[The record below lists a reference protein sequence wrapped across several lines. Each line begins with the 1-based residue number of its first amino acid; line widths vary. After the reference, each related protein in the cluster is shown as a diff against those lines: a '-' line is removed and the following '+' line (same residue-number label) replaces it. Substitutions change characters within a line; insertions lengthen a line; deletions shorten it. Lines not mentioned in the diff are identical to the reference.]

1 MKLKIINIILICFC
15 VFIFSSCS
23 KSVDNNHWHA
33 EITENKA
40 ATLQDV
46 FLQNGSEKL
55 IDIVA
60 SNDVVKMSN
69 YNKTK
74 ANQIASYFQD
84 KFKIDITEEFI
95 DNPEGI
101 IILGL
106 FYAKKEQQDA
116 DSQIM
121 SNSTKNV
128 MKTADENMDCFMT
141 AVGDF
146 IGITQAKSIWNSIVM
161 GATEQTVIAAV
172 KLIARRVAGIITVTS
187 MVYATG
193 RCLDW
198 W

>member
-1 MKLKIINIILICFC
+1 MFKHTIFATSLCLFFILTGCT
-15 VFIFSSCS
+15 
-23 KSVDNNHWHA
+23 KSTQDKQWHA

-60 SNDVVKMSN
+60 SKDQVKMSN
-69 YNKTK
+69 FNKTK
-74 ANQIASYFQD
+74 ANEIASYFLD
-84 KFKIDITEEFI
+84 KYKIDITKEFI

-101 IILGL
+101 VILGL
-106 FYAKKEQQDA
+106 FYAKKEQQVTY
-116 DSQIM
+116 SHIM
-121 SNSTKNV
+121 SNSTNNV
-128 MKTADENMDCFMT
+128 MKTSDENMDCFLT

-146 IGITQAKSIWNSIVM
+146 IGISQAKSIWRGIVM
-161 GATEQTVIAAV
+161 GASEQTVIAAV
-172 KLIARRVAGIITVTS
+172 KLIGRRVAGIISVAL

-193 RCLDW
+193 SCLDW

>member
-1 MKLKIINIILICFC
+1 MFKHTIFATSLCLFFILTGCT
-15 VFIFSSCS
+15 
-23 KSVDNNHWHA
+23 KSTQDKQWHA

-60 SNDVVKMSN
+60 SKDQVKMSN
-69 YNKTK
+69 FNKTK
-74 ANQIASYFQD
+74 ANEIASYFLD
-84 KFKIDITEEFI
+84 KYKIDITKEFI

-101 IILGL
+101 VILGL
-106 FYAKKEQQDA
+106 FYAKKEQQVT
-116 DSQIM
+116 DSHIM
-121 SNSTKNV
+121 SNSTNNV
-128 MKTADENMDCFMT
+128 MKTSDENMDCFLT

-146 IGITQAKSIWNSIVM
+146 IGISQAKSIWQGIVM
-161 GATEQTVIAAV
+161 GASEQTVIAAV
-172 KLIARRVAGIITVTS
+172 KLIGRRVAGIISVAL

-193 RCLDW
+193 SCLDW

>member
-1 MKLKIINIILICFC
+1 MFKKTIYAISLCLLLILSGCT
-15 VFIFSSCS
+15 
-23 KSVDNNHWHA
+23 KSTQDKQWHA
-33 EITENKA
+33 EIIENKA

-69 YNKTK
+69 YNKIK

-101 IILGL
+101 VILGL

-193 RCLDW
+193 SCLDW

>member
-1 MKLKIINIILICFC
+1 LTGCT
-15 VFIFSSCS
+15 
-23 KSVDNNHWHA
+23 KSTQDKQWHA

-60 SNDVVKMSN
+60 SKDQVKMSN
-69 YNKTK
+69 FNKTK
-74 ANQIASYFQD
+74 ANEIASYFLD
-84 KFKIDITEEFI
+84 KYKIDITKEFI

-101 IILGL
+101 VILGL
-106 FYAKKEQQDA
+106 FYAKKEQQVT
-116 DSQIM
+116 DSHIM
-121 SNSTKNV
+121 SNSTNNV
-128 MKTADENMDCFMT
+128 MKTSDENMDCFLT

-146 IGITQAKSIWNSIVM
+146 IGISQAKSIWRGIVM
-161 GATEQTVIAAV
+161 GASEQTVIAAV
-172 KLIARRVAGIITVTS
+172 KLIGRRVAGIISVAL

-193 RCLDW
+193 SCLDW

>member
-1 MKLKIINIILICFC
+1 MFKQTIHTISICLLLILTGCT
-15 VFIFSSCS
+15 
-23 KSVDNNHWHA
+23 KSTQDKQWQA

-40 ATLQDV
+40 ANLQDV

-55 IDIVA
+55 IDLVA
-60 SNDVVKMSN
+60 SKDELKIKKF
-69 YNKTK
+69 NKTK
-74 ANQIASYFQD
+74 ANEIASYFQD
-84 KFKIDITEEFI
+84 KYNIDITKEFI

-101 IILGL
+101 VILGL

-121 SNSTKNV
+121 SNSTNNV
-128 MKTADENMDCFMT
+128 MKTSDENMDCFLT

-146 IGITQAKSIWNSIVM
+146 VGITQARSIWNSIVM
-161 GATEQTVIAAV
+161 GASEQTVIAAV
-172 KLIARRVAGIITVTS
+172 KLIGRRVAGIISVAT

-193 RCLDW
+193 SCLDW